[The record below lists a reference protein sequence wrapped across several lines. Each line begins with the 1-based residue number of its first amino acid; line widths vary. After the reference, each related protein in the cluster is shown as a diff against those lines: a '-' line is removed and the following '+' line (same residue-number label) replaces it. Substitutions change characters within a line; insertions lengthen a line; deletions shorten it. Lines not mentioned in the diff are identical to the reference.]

1 MFLYYM
7 KQSLLSSL
15 KKELEH
21 SFGRKIV
28 SSRDC
33 IQMVEDIYHKTGET
47 VNANTLRRFF
57 GLVKADYPASSST
70 LTILSKYCGFNSV
83 HEIEH
88 LSLKDRSDAD
98 VNKEEVLRYMVSL
111 FKNTQVTGDE
121 DRTFYPVVEQTI
133 VFLERNPSLIDKFQR
148 EIAKTPTGQYYY
160 YEKLPNID
168 RLNNY
173 YGDGLRY
180 YLREKNTEE
189 GKVFA
194 HAMQVFRYWLVK
206 NTPLLSQHMAEIP
219 NPDITPAFPAHILGR
234 LIAARLYYANV
245 KEASIGTILAD
256 AKRHHGAIMASR
268 EDSPFSFPDFELII
282 CEALLLTGNYDEGAE
297 YIWYAKNFL
306 SVSGQDKNTL
316 FNLWEDFANLRKG
329 DNHKKKKNEAHNQA
343 LNYAFSK
350 KYNTI
355 VKLLSGINTR
365 NINLADNQQLSALI
379 KETGYKR
386 LLSLPGY

>member
-1 MFLYYM
+1 M

-15 KKELEH
+15 KKELEE
-21 SFGRKIV
+21 SFGRRIV

-33 IQMVEDIYHKTGET
+33 IQMVEDIYRKTGET

-70 LTILSKYCGFNSV
+70 LTILSKYCGFNSID
-83 HEIEH
+83 EIGQ
-88 LSLKDRSDAD
+88 LSSKDNADDD

-111 FKNTQVTGDE
+111 FKNTQVSGDE
-121 DRTFYPVVEQTI
+121 DRTFYPIIEQTI

-148 EIAKTPTGQYYY
+148 EIAKTTTGQYYY

-168 RLNNY
+168 RLNGY
-173 YGDGLRY
+173 FGDGLRH
-180 YLREKNTEE
+180 YLRAKNTEE

-194 HAMQVFRYWLVK
+194 HAIQVFRYWLVK
-206 NTPLLSQHMAEIP
+206 NNDLLFHHMSEIP
-219 NPDITPAFPAHILGR
+219 QPDITPNFPAHILGR

-245 KEASIGTILAD
+245 KEDSIGAILAD

-282 CEALLLTGNYDEGAE
+282 CEALLLTGNYEEGSE

-306 SVSGQDKNTL
+306 AVSGQDKNTL
-316 FNLWEDFANLRKG
+316 FNLWEDFANFRK
-329 DNHKKKKNEAHNQA
+329 DPAHKKKKNDLDKQELH
-343 LNYAFSK
+343 YAYSK
-350 KYNTI
+350 KYTAI
-355 VKLLSGINTR
+355 VKLLAGINPR
-365 NINLADNQQLSALI
+365 NIKLPASQQLSELI
-379 KETGYKR
+379 KETGYKK
-386 LLSLPGY
+386 LLSLPVY

>member
-1 MFLYYM
+1 M

-15 KKELEH
+15 KKELEN

-33 IQMVEDIYHKTGET
+33 IQMVEDIYRKTGET

-70 LTILSKYCGFNSV
+70 LTILSKYCGFNSLD
-83 HEIEH
+83 EIEN
-88 LSLKDRSDAD
+88 LSLKGNPDAD

-111 FKNTQVTGDE
+111 FKNTQVPGDE
-121 DRTFYPVVEQTI
+121 DRTFYPLVEQTI

-148 EIAKTPTGQYYY
+148 EIAKTTTGQYYY

-168 RLNNY
+168 RLNSY

-180 YLREKNTEE
+180 YLRAKNTEE

-194 HAMQVFRYWLVK
+194 HSMQVFRYWLIK
-206 NTPLLSQHMAEIP
+206 NTDLLAQHMAEIP
-219 NPDITPAFPAHILGR
+219 QPDITPNFPAHILGR

-245 KEASIGTILAD
+245 KEKSIGSILAD
-256 AKRHHGAIMASR
+256 AKRHHGAIIANR
-268 EDSPFSFPDFELII
+268 EDSAFSFPDFELII
-282 CEALLLTGNYDEGAE
+282 CEALLLTGNYEEGSE
-297 YIWYAKNFL
+297 YIWHAKNFL
-306 SVSGQDKNTL
+306 TTSGQDKNSL
-316 FNLWEDFANLRKG
+316 FNLWEDFANFRK
-329 DNHKKKKNEAHNQA
+329 DANYKKKKNDPHSQE
-343 LNYAFSK
+343 LNYIISK

-355 VKLLSGINTR
+355 VKLLAGSNTK
-365 NINLADNQQLSALI
+365 NIKLSDNQQLNELI
-379 KETGYKR
+379 KDTGYKR
-386 LLSLPGY
+386 LLALPVY

>member
-1 MFLYYM
+1 LPLYYM

-21 SFGRKIV
+21 SFGRRIV

-33 IQMVEDIYHKTGET
+33 IQMVEDIYRKTGET

-70 LTILSKYCGFNSV
+70 LTILSKYCGFNSLD
-83 HEIEH
+83 EIEQ
-88 LSLKDRSDAD
+88 LSSKDNADDD
-98 VNKEEVLRYMVSL
+98 VNKEEVLRYMASL
-111 FKNTQVTGDE
+111 FKNTQVSGDE
-121 DRTFYPVVEQTI
+121 DRTFYPIIEQTI

-148 EIAKTPTGQYYY
+148 EIAKTTTGQYYY

-168 RLNNY
+168 RLNGY
-173 YGDGLRY
+173 FGDGLRH
-180 YLREKNTEE
+180 YLRAKNTEE

-194 HAMQVFRYWLVK
+194 HAIQVFRYWLVK
-206 NTPLLSQHMAEIP
+206 NNELLFHHMSEIP
-219 NPDITPAFPAHILGR
+219 QPDITPNVPAHILGR

-245 KEASIGTILAD
+245 KENSIGAILAD

-282 CEALLLTGNYDEGAE
+282 CEALLLTGNYEEGSE

-306 SVSGQDKNTL
+306 AVSGQDKNTL
-316 FNLWEDFANLRKG
+316 FNLWEDFANFRK
-329 DNHKKKKNEAHNQA
+329 DPDHKKKKNDLDRQELH
-343 LNYAFSK
+343 YAYSK
-350 KYNTI
+350 KYTAI
-355 VKLLSGINTR
+355 VKLLAGINAR
-365 NINLADNQQLSALI
+365 HIKLPASQQLSEVL
-379 KETGYKR
+379 
-386 LLSLPGY
+386 